1 MRLTLAQKAFRLT
14 ASYDAAVSNWMQGQG
29 SEDLAVVSAPERFT
43 MSGKLVQELRYGE
56 NPHQQAAAYKSTNPD
71 APKGVMSAQQIQGKA
86 LSYNNFNDADA
97 ALRLVREFVDPAC
110 VIVKHAN
117 PVVLRWVM
125 ICTRPIKPQSP
136 VIPSVLLG
144 GNCGEP
150 PLGRRGCH
158 CHH

>member
-1 MRLTLAQKAFRLT
+1 MKIYQ
-14 ASYDAAVSNWMQGQG
+14 W
-29 SEDLAVVSAPERFT
+29 VSAPERFT

-56 NPHQQAAAYKSTNPD
+56 NPHQQAAAYMSTNPD

-117 PVVLRWVM
+117 PCGVALGDDLA
-125 ICTRPIKPQSP
+125 IAPAYQAAKSCDP
-136 VIPSVLLG
+136 VSAWRCI
-144 GNCGEP
+144 
-150 PLGRRGCH
+150 R
-158 CHH
+158 